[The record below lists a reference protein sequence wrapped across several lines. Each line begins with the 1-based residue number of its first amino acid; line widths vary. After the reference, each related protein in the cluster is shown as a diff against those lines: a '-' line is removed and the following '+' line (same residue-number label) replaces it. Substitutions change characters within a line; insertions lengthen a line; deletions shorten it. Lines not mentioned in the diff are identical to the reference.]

1 MGALIALIG
10 MPHRGGKS
18 GPSGH
23 DVGHSSEDETTGR
36 PSAREADRGSAR
48 SAGSAGKEKKES
60 PLARSTDG
68 GSSAAVGREKSLAP
82 AEGGD
87 RSSSRGLG
95 KEKDRPSKGTK
106 EGGAAKK
113 RPPNRR
119 ETLEAPSA
127 ATLRERASEAAA
139 ENAAA
144 IVANEPPQ
152 ASVRAWLDA
161 NRALAPDQG
170 RDPFR
175 IPAEL
180 VALHTDPSILPEIP
194 HESGGLFA
202 LVGTVARRALTLGL
216 ASREPSFHVFVAASQ
231 QVMIEADIVRYA
243 ERFAKGRE
251 TPPDI
256 LYVHDFD
263 RPEAPKPL
271 MVPAGAG
278 ATLVAAM
285 DTLIDRLRT
294 EIPGLAQHEEVQ
306 KATQRLTRELE
317 AKNRE
322 VLGSLETAAKTLGFG
337 IRSIQGGV
345 QTFPILHGKPLSAEQ
360 FTALDEST
368 KRALG
373 EAEDRLTAEVDKA
386 AGLVRA
392 QNASFDAAR
401 EATMSQLATVLIQH
415 EISELKAALSDY
427 GADVL
432 TYLSNV
438 ERALIED
445 WSDFVEQNSPAPE
458 EQQTEQGAQ
467 EHDPEHATRLGRF
480 KVNLLVAH
488 EQDSPPPVIYET
500 NPTYPNLFG
509 YLERRARFGA
519 LLTDFTRIRP
529 GSLHHASGGV
539 LVLRA
544 VDLMTDPIIWERMK
558 RVLRERRIGAE
569 DPLGPLGLYAT
580 TLRPVPVP
588 IRVRVVLV
596 GPPEM
601 YAALLDAD
609 ADFATLFRVK
619 VEIEPTIPRSAEN
632 LCALDAYL
640 MQMAREREWGQF
652 ERNARATLLDLATR
666 LADDRQKVS
675 LSLAP
680 LEETA
685 AFASAL
691 AAARASDE
699 SDWNEAGPASQ
710 VPRPFHASTSSPGS
724 IVTAED
730 IQIAWRERRER
741 AGAAERHIRELT
753 IRGEVSLDTEGSR
766 VGVVNGL
773 SVYSAGDV
781 EFGQPMRI
789 TAVVSLGREGVVD
802 VEHEAQLGGNV
813 HTKGVAILRGYL
825 SRIFG
830 QERPLSIK
838 AQIAFEQSYG
848 EIDGDSASSSELFGV
863 LSALSD
869 VAIDQGIA
877 VTGSVNQLGEIQA
890 IGGVC
895 AKIEGF
901 FELCRARGL
910 TGKQGVLLPR
920 ANLEHLV
927 LREDVARAIGEDKF
941 HLYAVGTVAQGIEV
955 LTGVPAGERD
965 ASGRFPAASVF
976 GRVERRVIEI
986 AERLREAEAH
996 HAVVPALESREDV
1009 SHADMNDGGD
1019 YR

>member
-1 MGALIALIG
+1 MAE
-10 MPHRGGKS
+10 R
-18 GPSGH
+18 
-23 DVGHSSEDETTGR
+23 DR
-36 PSAREADRGSAR
+36 PSSTHVDRA
-48 SAGSAGKEKKES
+48 AGRTVER
-60 PLARSTDG
+60 P
-68 GSSAAVGREKSLAP
+68 
-82 AEGGD
+82 
-87 RSSSRGLG
+87 SSRAVNA
-95 KEKDRPSKGTK
+95 KEAKDAKDAKEPKDRPSRTSKDAK
-106 EGGAAKK
+106 AAKEPRK
-113 RPPNRR
+113 SEPTKPSGTAPRR
-119 ETLEAPSA
+119 ETLATPSA
-127 ATLRERASEAAA
+127 AARREAQRERDSEAAT
-139 ENAAA
+139 NGAAA
-144 IVANEPPQ
+144 AGAAAAGAAAASPSDAPPS
-152 ASVRAWLDA
+152 AAGSVRAWLDA
-161 NRALAPDQG
+161 NRAPAPGQG
-170 RDPFR
+170 REPFR

-180 VALHTDPSILPEIP
+180 VAQHTDPSILAETPTA
-194 HESGGLFA
+194 SGGLFE
-202 LVGTVARRALTLGL
+202 LVGTIPRRALTLGL
-216 ASREPSFHVFVAASQ
+216 AAREPSFHVYVAASP
-231 QVMIEADIVRYA
+231 QVMIEDDIVRYA
-243 ERFAKGRE
+243 EQFAKGRE

-256 LYVHDFD
+256 VYVHDFD

-285 DTLIDRLRT
+285 DALIDRLRH
-294 EIPGLAQHEEVQ
+294 EIQGLSQHEEVR
-306 KATQRLTRELE
+306 KATQKLAHDLE
-317 AKNRE
+317 GKNRE
-322 VLGSLETAAKTLGFG
+322 VLTGLETTAKTLGFG
-337 IRSIQGGV
+337 IRAVQGGV

-368 KRALG
+368 KKALG
-373 EAEDRLTAEVDKA
+373 EAEDRLTTEVEKA
-386 AGLVRA
+386 ASLVRD
-392 QNASFDAAR
+392 QNARFDAAR
-401 EATMSQLATVLIQH
+401 EEAMSRLSEAVIQRALAEMKKL
-415 EISELKAALSDY
+415 LSDF
-427 GADVL
+427 GDDVL
-432 TYLSNV
+432 SYLESV
-438 ERALIED
+438 EKQLIAD
-445 WSDFVEQNSPAPE
+445 WSDFVEQGPPQQITE
-458 EQQTEQGAQ
+458 EQAEAQGTP
-467 EHDPEHATRLGRF
+467 ENDPEHATRLSRF

-488 EQDSPPPVIYET
+488 EEEAPPPVIYET

-529 GSLHHASGGV
+529 GSLHQASGGV
-539 LVLRA
+539 LVVRA
-544 VDLMTDPIIWERMK
+544 ADLMTDPIIWERMK
-558 RVLRERRIGAE
+558 RIMRERRIGAE

-596 GPPEM
+596 GPPDL

-609 ADFATLFRVK
+609 ADFAALFRVK
-619 VEIEPTIPRSAEN
+619 VEIEPSIPRTTES
-632 LCALDAYL
+632 LRALDAYL

-652 ERNARATLLDLATR
+652 DRAARATLLDLATR
-666 LADDRQKVS
+666 LAGDRQKVS
-675 LSLAP
+675 LCLAP

-691 AAARASDE
+691 ASARALEDE
-699 SDWNEAGPASQ
+699 KNDWEELGAASTA
-710 VPRPFHASTSSPGS
+710 PRPFHASTTPPGS
-724 IVTAED
+724 KVTAED
-730 IQIAWRERRER
+730 IEIAWRERRDR

-789 TAVVSLGREGVVD
+789 TAVVALGREGLVD
-802 VEHEAQLGGNV
+802 VEHEAQLGGAI
-813 HTKGVAILRGYL
+813 HTKGVAIIRGYL

-863 LSALSD
+863 LSALAE
-869 VAIDQGIA
+869 VGIDQGIA

-901 FELCRARGL
+901 YELCRVRGL
-910 TGKQGVLLPR
+910 TGKQGVMLPR
-920 ANLEHLV
+920 TNLEHLV
-927 LREDVARAIGEDKF
+927 LREDVARAIAEGKF
-941 HLYAVGTVAQGIEV
+941 HLYAVATVAQGIEV

-996 HAVVPALESREDV
+996 HGGAPALESMDDV
-1009 SHADMNDGGD
+1009 SHADLSDAGD
-1019 YR
+1019 YRAR